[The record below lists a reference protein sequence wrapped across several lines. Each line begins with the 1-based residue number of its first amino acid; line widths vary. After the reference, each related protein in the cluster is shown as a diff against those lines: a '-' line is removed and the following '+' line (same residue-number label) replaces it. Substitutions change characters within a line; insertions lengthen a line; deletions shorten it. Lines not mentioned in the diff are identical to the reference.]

1 MKCDKRVTKEKYLE
15 NVLLISETLTSTR
28 GVGVNIPGGITCICV
43 SSRTYEVPAF
53 LVDPLKLRRGYPLL
67 PFAITAYE

>member
-28 GVGVNIPGGITCICV
+28 GVGVNIPGGIACICV
-43 SSRTYEVPAF
+43 SLRTYEVPAF